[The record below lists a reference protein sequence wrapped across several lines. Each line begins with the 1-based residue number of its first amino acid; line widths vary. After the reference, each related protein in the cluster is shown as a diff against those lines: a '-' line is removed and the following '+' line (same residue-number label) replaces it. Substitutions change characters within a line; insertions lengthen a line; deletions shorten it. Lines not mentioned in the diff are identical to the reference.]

1 MKEIFGR
8 ECDKIK
14 TKHTE
19 ELVNEE
25 MKLALG
31 EEYYIQSQN

>member
-1 MKEIFGR
+1 MEEIFGR

-14 TKHTE
+14 TKYAE
-19 ELVNEE
+19 ELVNKE

-31 EEYYIQSQN
+31 E